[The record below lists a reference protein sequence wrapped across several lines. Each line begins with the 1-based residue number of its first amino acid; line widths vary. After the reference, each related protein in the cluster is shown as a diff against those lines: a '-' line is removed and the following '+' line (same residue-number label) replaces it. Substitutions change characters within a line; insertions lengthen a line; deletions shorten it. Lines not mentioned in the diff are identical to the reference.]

1 MRAPS
6 AKKLR
11 EYLCFRPEDQ
21 YKVGL
26 MRRLLTLEVDPTEEH
41 WAETFPN
48 TQKWVRACHHR
59 PSDEDIA
66 LHAADEFLGNH
77 GVEGWA
83 DPTNFRHG
91 VSYSNTGDTYA
102 TTICLINDDCGKR
115 WYLGSWGDLAERNV
129 CHANEA

>member
-6 AKKLR
+6 LKTLR
-11 EYLCFRPEDQ
+11 DFPNA
-21 YKVGL
+21 GL
-26 MRRLLTLEVDPTEEH
+26 LRRLLTLELDPTMDDR
-41 WAETFPN
+41 FPR
-48 TQKWVRACHHR
+48 TQAWVRACHRR

-66 LHAADEFLGNH
+66 LHAADELLGNH

-102 TTICLINDDCGKR
+102 TTICLINDGRGKR

-129 CHANEA
+129 CHASEA